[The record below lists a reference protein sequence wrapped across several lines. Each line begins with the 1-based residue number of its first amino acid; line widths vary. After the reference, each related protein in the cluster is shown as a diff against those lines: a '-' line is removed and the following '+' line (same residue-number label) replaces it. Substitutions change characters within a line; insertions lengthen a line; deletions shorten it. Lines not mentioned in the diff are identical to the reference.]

1 MRKYLHMTRLT
12 MMTALQ
18 YKAFF
23 VATFLSL
30 AVKILVA
37 LYVWKTIFFTQPEVN
52 GFTLQTF
59 TTYIIFAN
67 LLASLN
73 SFSLGEDLSYSI
85 IQGSIA
91 GEFLRPYS
99 FIVALF
105 FKDLGHK
112 LLELFKFSLIFLG
125 ILLVHQ
131 DFYLPDGGTILIF
144 LLSSILGMFIV
155 LLLDMAFGFL
165 AFFTVNAWGVML
177 LRTGLFNLASGAL
190 LPLSF
195 YPDAVEKI
203 LRFLPY
209 NYAVNVPVSILL
221 GQESDLTALALQVL
235 WIPILVC
242 FIAIL
247 WAQAKRRITIF
258 GG

>member
-1 MRKYLHMTRLT
+1 MRKYLYMTRLT

-112 LLELFKFSLIFLG
+112 LLELFKFFLVFIG

-131 DFYLPDGGTILIF
+131 DFYLPDGGNHSHF
-144 LLSSILGMFIV
+144 PAQFHPRDVYRPALGYGLWLF
-155 LLLDMAFGFL
+155 
-165 AFFTVNAWGVML
+165 
-177 LRTGLFNLASGAL
+177 GLFHGQCLGRHALENRPLQSSFRRSLAPQFLSRRCGKDFEIFAL
-190 LPLSF
+190 
-195 YPDAVEKI
+195 
-203 LRFLPY
+203 
-209 NYAVNVPVSILL
+209 
-221 GQESDLTALALQVL
+221 
-235 WIPILVC
+235 
-242 FIAIL
+242 
-247 WAQAKRRITIF
+247 
-258 GG
+258 

>member
-1 MRKYLHMTRLT
+1 MRKYLYMTRLT
-12 MMTALQ
+12 MMNAMQ

-23 VATFLSL
+23 LATFVSL

-85 IQGSIA
+85 LKGSIA

-99 FIVALF
+99 FILALF
-105 FKDLGHK
+105 FKDLGNK
-112 LLELFKFSLIFLG
+112 LLELIKFAIVFIG

-131 DFYLPDGGTILIF
+131 DFYLPDGQTILLF
-144 LLSSILGMFIV
+144 LVSSILGMFIV
-155 LLLDMAFGFL
+155 QLLDMAFGFL
-165 AFFTVNAWGVML
+165 AFLQSTPGSDAPTDGAFQSGFWGAFATQL
-177 LRTGLFNLASGAL
+177 LSTGCGKL
-190 LPLSF
+190 LKL
-195 YPDAVEKI
+195 
-203 LRFLPY
+203 LPY

-221 GQESDLTALALQVL
+221 GQESDLRALGLQVI
-235 WIPILVC
+235 WIPILAC
-242 FIAIL
+242 FIASL
-247 WAQAKRRITIF
+247 VPSQASYCHF

>member
-1 MRKYLHMTRLT
+1 MRKYLYMTRLT

-105 FKDLGHK
+105 FKDLGNK
-112 LLELFKFSLIFLG
+112 LLQLFKFSLIFLG

-131 DFYLPDGGTILIF
+131 DFYLPDGKTILIF

-195 YPDAVEKI
+195 YPEAVEKI

>member
-1 MRKYLHMTRLT
+1 MRKYFYMTRLT
-12 MMTALQ
+12 MMTAMQ

-23 VATFLSL
+23 LATFVSL

-37 LYVWKTIFFTQPEVN
+37 LYVWKTIFFTQSEVN

-85 IQGSIA
+85 LKGSIA

-99 FIVALF
+99 FILALF
-105 FKDLGHK
+105 FKDLGNK
-112 LLELFKFSLIFLG
+112 LLELFKFGLVFIG

-131 DFYLPDGGTILIF
+131 DFYLPDGKTLLLF
-144 LLSSILGMFIV
+144 LVSSILGMFIV
-155 LLLDMAFGFL
+155 QLLDMAFGFL

-195 YPDAVEKI
+195 YPKAVENFLK
-203 LRFLPY
+203 LLPY
-209 NYAVNVPVSILL
+209 NYAVNVPISILL
-221 GQESDLTALALQVL
+221 GQESDLRALGLQVL
-235 WIPILVC
+235 WIPFLAI
-242 FIAIL
+242 FIVGL
-247 WAQAKRRITIF
+247 WSQAKRRIVIF

>member
-1 MRKYLHMTRLT
+1 MRKYFYLTRLM

-23 VATFLSL
+23 VASFVSL

-73 SFSLGEDLSYSI
+73 SFSLGKELSYRI
-85 IQGSIA
+85 LDGSIA

-99 FIVALF
+99 FIVSLF
-105 FKDLGHK
+105 FKDLGDK
-112 LLELFKFSLIFLG
+112 LLELFKFSFIFIGIVLI
-125 ILLVHQ
+125 HQ
-131 DFYLPDGGTILIF
+131 DFYLPDGRTILIF
-144 LLSSILGMFIV
+144 LLSSLLGMFIV
-155 LLLDMAFGFL
+155 QLLDMAFGFL
-165 AFFTVNAWGVML
+165 TFFTVNAWGVML
-177 LRTGLFNLASGAL
+177 LRNGLFNLASGAL

-195 YPDAVEKI
+195 YPQAVENI

-221 GQESDLTALALQVL
+221 GKESNLTALGLQAL
-235 WIPILVC
+235 WIPILFG
-242 FIAIL
+242 FIALL
-247 WAQAKRRITIF
+247 WSQAKRRIVIF

>member
-1 MRKYLHMTRLT
+1 MRKYLYMTRLT

-131 DFYLPDGGTILIF
+131 DFYLPDGKTILIF

-165 AFFTVNAWGVML
+165 AFSRSMPGV
-177 LRTGLFNLASGAL
+177 SC
-190 LPLSF
+190 S
-195 YPDAVEKI
+195 
-203 LRFLPY
+203 
-209 NYAVNVPVSILL
+209 
-221 GQESDLTALALQVL
+221 
-235 WIPILVC
+235 
-242 FIAIL
+242 
-247 WAQAKRRITIF
+247 
-258 GG
+258 

>member
-1 MRKYLHMTRLT
+1 MRKYLYITRLT
-12 MMTALQ
+12 MMTAMQ

-23 VATFLSL
+23 VATFISL

-37 LYVWKTIFFTQPEVN
+37 LYVWKTIFFTQSDVN

-73 SFSLGEDLSYSI
+73 AFSLGEDLSYSI
-85 IQGSIA
+85 LKGSIA

-99 FIVALF
+99 FILALF
-105 FKDLGHK
+105 FKDLGNK
-112 LLELFKFSLIFLG
+112 LLELIKFAIVFLG
-125 ILLVHQ
+125 ILLIHQ
-131 DFYLPDGGTILIF
+131 DFYLPNGKTILLF
-144 LLSSILGMFIV
+144 LISSILGMFIV
-155 LLLDMAFGFL
+155 QLLDMAFGFL

-177 LRTGLFNLASGAL
+177 LRNGLFNLASGAL

-195 YPDAVEKI
+195 YPESMESFLKI
-203 LRFLPY
+203 LPY
-209 NYAVNVPVSILL
+209 NYAVNIPVSILL
-221 GQESDLTALALQVL
+221 GQENDMTALWLQVL
-235 WIPILVC
+235 WIPSLAL
-242 FIAIL
+242 FISTL
-247 WAQAKRRITIF
+247 WSQAKRRIVIF